1 MRRLCAA
8 LALLGV
14 TVLAGCGNGPNQE
27 IARAMLAQARLSV
40 GKSPQAPAP
49 LAGLTRAQVD
59 ALGVPLLRVT
69 AIKLKTQALLG
80 VYGTNG
86 PVTTW
91 STTDK
96 TSVALNGGIVVATR
110 GLPGDLMSA
119 AVPSLAEIAAG
130 AGVLARTHYYLGRN
144 DQTEPVVFRCTLA
157 DAGAEQITVVGLA
170 YRTRHVTE
178 TCAAGPER
186 FTNDYWIDA
195 RGTLRRS
202 VQWISPQTGALEI
215 ENLEN

>member
-1 MRRLCAA
+1 MKRIWGA
-8 LALLGV
+8 LALLGL
-14 TVLAGCGNGPNQE
+14 TILAGCGNGPNQE
-27 IARAMLAQARLSV
+27 IARGMLKNVHLPFGKRAAPSQVAQ
-40 GKSPQAPAP
+40 
-49 LAGLTRAQVD
+49 LTRAQVD

-69 AIKLKTQALLG
+69 ALKLKTQALLG

-96 TSVALNGGIVVATR
+96 TTIALKGGIVVATR

-119 AVPSLAEIAAG
+119 AVPSLADIAAG
-130 AGVLARTHYYLGRN
+130 DGVVARTHYYLGKN
-144 DQTEPVVFRCTLA
+144 DQTEPEVFRCTLA
-157 DAGAEQITVVGLA
+157 TAGAEEITVVGLA

-178 TCAAGPER
+178 SCVAGGQS

-195 RGTLRRS
+195 KGAVRRS
-202 VQWISPQTGALEI
+202 VQWISPHAGALEI
-215 ENLEN
+215 ENLAN